1 MLGTQAL
8 TKNKWQLLGLC
19 GPQSYFSCSVKGNL
33 NFVSFF
39 GNMSM
44 YDCGLPSY
52 RTPISWSWA
61 VTAPLGGTGSITCL
75 ASKGIWICN
84 FGDVVQVFKKEQQQQ
99 QQKASP
105 ILGRKTLLKSE
116 RIKTFIG
123 HKYITYTLQIQLGI
137 TYSIVFAKS
146 IH

>member
-1 MLGTQAL
+1 MKPWPQQGHCALLLLLLLNETQSKEEGRPNRGKLRRGGNVLGLSIQRQTWAPKVWHLDSMLGTQAL
-8 TKNKWQLLGLC
+8 KKNKWQLLGLC

-75 ASKGIWICN
+75 ASKGI
-84 FGDVVQVFKKEQQQQ
+84 
-99 QQKASP
+99 
-105 ILGRKTLLKSE
+105 
-116 RIKTFIG
+116 
-123 HKYITYTLQIQLGI
+123 
-137 TYSIVFAKS
+137 
-146 IH
+146 